1 MRNRAFGRGNDVDGV
16 TAMDCRS
23 VTEGWKLTA
32 RGASR
37 GRDGRRAQAL
47 ALAARPTAGQCCLVI
62 WILVETLIAGII
74 YARTGVRCREGLLE
88 DSSTGQLCCT
98 TATTI
103 ASLDTRPP
111 WSFCAVL
118 PAERGLLVDA
128 PKKNT
133 IKRRT
138 WKRQTWPVAPSAFT
152 L

>member
-1 MRNRAFGRGNDVDGV
+1 MDGRGRKREAVMRNRAFGRGNDVDGV

-74 YARTGVRCREGLLE
+74 YARTGVRCREGSWKTAILAVVLYHRDD
-88 DSSTGQLCCT
+88 DSL
-98 TATTI
+98 A
-103 ASLDTRPP
+103 RHPP
-111 WSFCAVL
+111 AV
-118 PAERGLLVDA
+118 
-128 PKKNT
+128 
-133 IKRRT
+133 
-138 WKRQTWPVAPSAFT
+138 
-152 L
+152 